1 MADDQSLITILED
14 SREIRDLL
22 TETLQQ
28 EGFETLS
35 FARVSEFERNMR
47 GLKPDVCIIDLGL
60 PDRDGLSVVNT
71 VASNSG
77 AAVLIISG
85 RSNTQDKIVGLE
97 LGADDYITKPFEIA
111 EVVARV
117 KALLRRKAPKAE
129 ATLSKIVRFNG
140 WTADLEQHLLTS
152 DDGNVERLSF
162 AEGQVLRVFL
172 SKPNRLITRDQIL
185 DDLSNGESDNF
196 DRTIDVRISRLR
208 AKLHDDPN
216 NPKVI
221 KTIYGAGYI
230 FIAQVG

>member
-22 TETLQQ
+22 TETLQH
-28 EGFETLS
+28 EGFDTLS
-35 FARVSEFERNMR
+35 FARATEFERNMR

-152 DDGNVERLSF
+152 DDGKVERLSF